1 MKVVSKEDPSITF
14 LDVKPWFT
22 TTKMVNYINT
32 WDSVMPEE
40 VVEGS
45 LRLLGRKNVGNGTIK
60 HELLE
65 EFRFICLK
73 IIFKRTEELEK
84 RI

>member
-1 MKVVSKEDPSITF
+1 MSNYPFKYSSAYSGTKSYVSGIMKVVSNEDPSVTF

-40 VVEGS
+40 VVDGS
-45 LRLLGRKNVGNGTIK
+45 LRLLGRKTVGNGTIR
-60 HELLE
+60 H
-65 EFRFICLK
+65 
-73 IIFKRTEELEK
+73 
-84 RI
+84 